1 MTEIITKLVDGW
13 KTELEKNESLNK
25 LWKFFDLYN
34 EEEGEL
40 IIQVKD
46 EWEAYINVYQ
56 IVISVSKLEF
66 EDTQK
71 PFSPFLSVRKSA
83 HVLEFKRYNKL
94 DTLDD
99 IIYKIEDF
107 VSVLPDIKEEEEKEK
122 EKEEEEEEED

>member
-1 MTEIITKLVDGW
+1 MTEIISKLVDGW
-13 KTELEKNESLNK
+13 KTELEKNKSLIK

-83 HVLEFKRYNKL
+83 HVLEFKRYSKL

-107 VSVLPDIKEEEEKEK
+107 VSVLPDIKEKEK
-122 EKEEEEEEED
+122 EKEEEEEEEED

>member
-25 LWKFFDLYN
+25 LWNFFDLYT
-34 EEEGEL
+34 EEEGE
-40 IIQVKD
+40 ITIQVKD
-46 EWEAYINVYQ
+46 DWEAYINVYQ
-56 IVISVSKLEF
+56 IIISVSKLEF

-83 HVLEFKRYNKL
+83 HVLEFKRYEKI

-107 VSVLPDIKEEEEKEK
+107 VAVLPDIKGK
-122 EKEEEEEEED
+122 KEEED